1 MLAILE
7 SVPTSALGGE
17 LEPGHVVIYLRRPSD
32 DPEALARDERLLD
45 DAEKA
50 RAARFHFEVDRTTYV
65 AAHALVREALS
76 RHGAGQPGSVRF
88 RRGPHGRP
96 ELEDARSGLNFSL
109 SHTRSLTACGV
120 TRDAELGVDVEQC
133 RERPY
138 AELAAACL
146 TKEELLAWQSLPEHE
161 RADRFVL
168 IWTLKEAYVKAL
180 GLGLS
185 MPVQSFAVRVLPEG
199 RAVLESV
206 AGQSV
211 AEWHFEWRRIDDHY
225 LSVAYRRRA

>member
-1 MLAILE
+1 MLTILE
-7 SVPTSALGGE
+7 SVPTSDAGE
-17 LEPGHVVIYLRRPSD
+17 LEPGQVVIYLRRASD
-32 DPEALARDERLLD
+32 DRVALARDERLLD
-45 DAEKA
+45 QAETA

-65 AAHALVREALS
+65 GAHALVRQALS
-76 RHGAGQPGSVRF
+76 RHGAGQPGAIRF
-88 RRGPHGRP
+88 RSGPHGRP

-109 SHTRSLTACGV
+109 SHTRALTACAV
-120 TRDAELGVDVEQC
+120 TRHAEVGVDVEQC
-133 RERPY
+133 RERAY
-138 AELAAACL
+138 AELATACL
-146 TKEELLAWQSLPEHE
+146 TKEELVAWQSLPEHE

-206 AGQSV
+206 DVQTV
-211 AEWHFEWRRIDDHY
+211 AEWQFEWRKVDDHY
-225 LSVAYRRRA
+225 LSLAFRRRA